1 MIHGNWLIYHNC
13 GFDMLDAEP
22 IDNKQRSNQGFMSN
36 INTACSSLW
45 LSMETRRMSLQ
56 TDASLPLCVL
66 TICTVDLCV
75 LRSVSHIRVEQCRFV
90 CIESCKSH
98 QG

>member
-36 INTACSSLW
+36 INTTCSSLW

-66 TICTVDLCV
+66 TICSVDLCV
-75 LRSVSHIRVEQCRFV
+75 LRAVSHISVEQCRFV
-90 CIESCKSH
+90 CIEICKSH
-98 QG
+98 QC

>member
-36 INTACSSLW
+36 INSTCSSLW

-66 TICTVDLCV
+66 TICNVDLCV
-75 LRSVSHIRVEQCRFV
+75 LRAVSYISVEQENLMLIICY
-90 CIESCKSH
+90 C
-98 QG
+98 

>member
-1 MIHGNWLIYHNC
+1 
-13 GFDMLDAEP
+13 MLDAEP

-36 INTACSSLW
+36 INRTCSSLW

-66 TICTVDLCV
+66 TICDVDLCV
-75 LRSVSHIRVEQCRFV
+75 LKAASHIRVEQENLMLIISFC
-90 CIESCKSH
+90 
-98 QG
+98 